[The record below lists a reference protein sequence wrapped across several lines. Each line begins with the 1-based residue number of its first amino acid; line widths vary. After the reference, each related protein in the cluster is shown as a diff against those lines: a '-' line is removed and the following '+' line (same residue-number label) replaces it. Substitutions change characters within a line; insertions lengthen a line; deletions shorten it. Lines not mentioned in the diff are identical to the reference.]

1 MDVHLRVEGSNSNG
15 HGEEIDKEGRMMK
28 IIEILQK
35 DAQNHQADGRKSC
48 WCNYMHNI
56 LPNINYQPGF
66 VIIRVDA
73 LYVSITDRFL
83 CLFSIA

>member
-1 MDVHLRVEGSNSNG
+1 MLKMQALKTDCDEG
-15 HGEEIDKEGRMMK
+15 
-28 IIEILQK
+28 
-35 DAQNHQADGRKSC
+35 C

-66 VIIRVDA
+66 VISRVDA

-83 CLFSIA
+83 CLFSID